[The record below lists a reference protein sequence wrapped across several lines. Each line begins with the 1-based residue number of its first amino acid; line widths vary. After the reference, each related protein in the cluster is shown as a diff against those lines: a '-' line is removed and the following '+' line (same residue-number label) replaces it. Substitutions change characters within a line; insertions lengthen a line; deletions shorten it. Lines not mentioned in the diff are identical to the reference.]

1 MLLERG
7 GGGSQGEGRTRLEP
21 GHQPQTG
28 AADGAGD
35 SLVREA
41 QNSGRKGK
49 RCVPGLLGG
58 LAEEDGLLVKLIEVI
73 FAATF
78 WIVTK
83 FSFYQPLIIPL
94 PPATFHCKETVL

>member
-1 MLLERG
+1 MAG
-7 GGGSQGEGRTRLEP
+7 AQ
-21 GHQPQTG
+21 HHPQTG
-28 AADGAGD
+28 AADGTGD
-35 SLVREA
+35 SLVRKA
-41 QNSGRKGK
+41 RNSGRKGK

-58 LAEEDGLLVKLIEVI
+58 LAQGDRLLVKLIEVI

-83 FSFYQPLIIPL
+83 FSFHKPLILAL

>member
-1 MLLERG
+1 M
-7 GGGSQGEGRTRLEP
+7 
-21 GHQPQTG
+21 
-28 AADGAGD
+28 
-35 SLVREA
+35 
-41 QNSGRKGK
+41 
-49 RCVPGLLGG
+49 PGLLGG

-83 FSFYQPLIIPL
+83 FSFHQPLIISL